1 MLILGVAGGILPSA
15 WGAEKVTDAAIRS
28 VITAIEDEIYANGY
42 HTDYIDVGADRVP
55 VYVNPRIENGMVW
68 VIYKLMPHGE
78 ICRGAVL
85 SADKQMAMLQRDPHL
100 GFPAHD
106 GSATKTVYLG
116 DEDVIEMKTTWRKVY
131 MSIEL
136 KPSVRRLEEAK
147 QREAV
152 RYGGRR

>member
-1 MLILGVAGGILPSA
+1 MVT
-15 WGAEKVTDAAIRS
+15 GANIHA

-42 HTDYIDVGADRVP
+42 HTAYIDVGADRVP

-78 ICRGAVL
+78 IRRAAVV

-106 GSATKTVYLG
+106 GAATKTIYLS
-116 DEDVIEMKTTWRKVY
+116 DDDVIEMKATWRKVY
-131 MSIEL
+131 MKIEL
-136 KPSVRRLEEAK
+136 RPSARRLEEAK
-147 QREAV
+147 RREAV
-152 RYGGRR
+152 RYSGPR